1 MADNY
6 LEKKMEEFKAMPV
19 KGVASRS
26 SNKNTPSLSKL
37 IEKNIQYKEFDNKI
51 LVRNSHLQ
59 ELVALAECASQNA
72 QNQDRTPFSFSTHI
86 CTNTNFQE
94 TETILSHIKEYN
106 PNWIN
111 FNNEETLP
119 KAFIIIGERY
129 QPEEKL
135 LGQEYIE
142 MGMVMQSMLLRATE
156 MGLNGSYSI
165 VEDGTV
171 LAHKLDLDFNP
182 VAVIAVGK
190 GKM

>member
-6 LEKKMEEFKAMPV
+6 LEKKMEEFKAMPG
-19 KGVASRS
+19 KGVACRS

-59 ELVALAECASQNA
+59 ELVALAEYASQNT
-72 QNQDRTPFSFSTHI
+72 QNQDRTPFSSSTHI
-86 CTNTNFQE
+86 NHEQTVA
-94 TETILSHIKEYN
+94 ILTHIREYN
-106 PNWIN
+106 ANWIN
-111 FNNEETLP
+111 FNSEQTLP
-119 KAFIIIGERY
+119 KAFILIGENN
-129 QPEEKL
+129 L
-135 LGQEYIE
+135 SGQNMRAQDYLE

-156 MGLNGSYSI
+156 MGLNGSYSVI
-165 VEDGTV
+165 ENGTA

>member
-1 MADNY
+1 
-6 LEKKMEEFKAMPV
+6 MPG

-26 SNKNTPSLSKL
+26 SNKSTPSLSRL
-37 IEKNIQYKEFDNKI
+37 IEKNIQYKEFDSKI

-59 ELVALAECASQNA
+59 ELVALAEYASKNA

-86 CTNTNFQE
+86 STHNCTDISAQE
-94 TETILSHIKEYN
+94 SEAIISHIKEHN

-111 FNNEETLP
+111 FNNAESLP
-119 KAFIIIGERY
+119 KAFIIIGERNLPEGN
-129 QPEEKL
+129 QPAGNL
-135 LGQEYIE
+135 SGQDYIE
-142 MGMVMQSMLLRATE
+142 MGMVMQNILLRATE

-165 VEDGTV
+165 LENGTV